1 MVTYKFNQPYY
12 ELHFSGLDE
21 GIVNVVSF
29 EAEEKISD
37 LFEYR
42 IEIISNEPSLDSLKI
57 LNKPATFIFN
67 RGDENPLKIHGI
79 ISDFEQYS
87 RTPDYVFY
95 RAILVP
101 RLWRSNLVYQ
111 NEIYQNMDI
120 KEVIE
125 DVLVDIGLTAQDY
138 KFDLKNNYPKMEYIV
153 QYKETNF
160 NFLNRRL
167 EHFGIYYYFEQSGD
181 KDIIVFTDANSKLPS
196 IQSSIGYNIN
206 KDPLSEDESIT
217 EIMCKEKVV
226 TGMVQLK
233 DYNYMFPEKHLMAQS
248 QLEDNMPGLYYD
260 FGDNFE
266 NEKDAE
272 FLAKIRNQEFISQK
286 KRFFG
291 KSDCR
296 LFRVGF
302 KFKMDRHYRQD
313 WNNDFIL
320 TDIKSR
326 GTQQNL
332 FGLLPQ
338 SEKILPTFENN
349 FEALPAD
356 IEFRPPRKAPI
367 PKISGVMSAKIEGA
381 SPEDEIY
388 IDELG
393 RYRAKMFFDLSD
405 KTNGEAT
412 LPIRLTQNYSGS
424 GYGTHLVNRVGTEFV
439 WTCFDG
445 NIDRPIGLGTIP
457 NPSNASPTT
466 SGNKTQNIIRT
477 ASGNE
482 FLMDDKSKEGK
493 ISLTTPDANKILFD
507 DKDDKIEVT
516 TKDKH
521 KVLMDDKNQNITIK
535 SKDGHTLL
543 MDDKN
548 ERIEIKSKNGH
559 FIIINDK
566 SGEEKIQLSD
576 KPGNNN
582 FIIDITNKKMVIET
596 KDGSLDILALNEIKI
611 KSKKIVVESETDTSF
626 KAKNFT
632 VDATKDFKLKA
643 TKINQEAQMDF
654 TQKGNNVTTEAMM
667 DNKLKGLNVTTEA
680 GVNMQVKGTLVTVQS
695 TGPNTIKGMP
705 VQIN

>member
-1 MVTYKFNQPYY
+1 
-12 ELHFSGLDE
+12 
-21 GIVNVVSF
+21 
-29 EAEEKISD
+29 
-37 LFEYR
+37 
-42 IEIISNEPSLDSLKI
+42 
-57 LNKPATFIFN
+57 
-67 RGDENPLKIHGI
+67 
-79 ISDFEQYS
+79 
-87 RTPDYVFY
+87 
-95 RAILVP
+95 
-101 RLWRSNLVYQ
+101 
-111 NEIYQNMDI
+111 
-120 KEVIE
+120 
-125 DVLVDIGLTAQDY
+125 
-138 KFDLKNNYPKMEYIV
+138 
-153 QYKETNF
+153 
-160 NFLNRRL
+160 
-167 EHFGIYYYFEQSGD
+167 
-181 KDIIVFTDANSKLPS
+181 
-196 IQSSIGYNIN
+196 
-206 KDPLSEDESIT
+206 
-217 EIMCKEKVV
+217 
-226 TGMVQLK
+226 
-233 DYNYMFPEKHLMAQS
+233 
-248 QLEDNMPGLYYD
+248 
-260 FGDNFE
+260 
-266 NEKDAE
+266 
-272 FLAKIRNQEFISQK
+272 
-286 KRFFG
+286 
-291 KSDCR
+291 
-296 LFRVGF
+296 
-302 KFKMDRHYRQD
+302 
-313 WNNDFIL
+313 
-320 TDIKSR
+320 
-326 GTQQNL
+326 
-332 FGLLPQ
+332 
-338 SEKILPTFENN
+338 
-349 FEALPAD
+349 
-356 IEFRPPRKAPI
+356 
-367 PKISGVMSAKIEGA
+367 MSAKIEGA